1 MGSNA
6 ITNVAD
12 PSNAQ
17 DAATKAYVDAQISGA
32 ENSIFQLN
40 TNVEVTDT
48 GTNGTITFNVDGS
61 SEGTI
66 TSDGLTI
73 GNINVDGNTI
83 KTTSGNLTIDPASA
97 GVGGT
102 VTIAGSLTVT
112 GTTTTVD
119 STTVSIVERLN

>member
-1 MGSNA
+1 M
-6 ITNVAD
+6 
-12 PSNAQ
+12 
-17 DAATKAYVDAQISGA
+17 
-32 ENSIFQLN
+32 N

-83 KTTSGNLTIDPASA
+83 KTTSGNLTIDPLQQ
-97 GVGGT
+97 VL
-102 VTIAGSLTVT
+102 VVQ
-112 GTTTTVD
+112 
-119 STTVSIVERLN
+119 